1 MLIERANDSI
11 KASGLAFVGWQS
23 CSQVGSFVV
32 LDLMSSALTERKT
45 ESGSP
50 QIQRFNSWL
59 MPNSRDD
66 IRVFNSPSR
75 TSSGPI
81 SGVCDSACQG
91 FKSDLKVNKS
101 FRE

>member
-50 QIQRFNSWL
+50 QINAL
-59 MPNSRDD
+59 
-66 IRVFNSPSR
+66 
-75 TSSGPI
+75 TLG
-81 SGVCDSACQG
+81 
-91 FKSDLKVNKS
+91 
-101 FRE
+101 